1 MPVSKKLPSRIEVLD
16 YLRGFFILIIIIDHL
31 WRWPNL
37 FQFITGRGELWAS
50 AAEGFVIISGLL
62 VGYVRGRKGL
72 KYKFS
77 FISKKL
83 FSRAAL
89 LYVWAC
95 ITTLAL
101 VAASWYLEYRS
112 SIAYIPYA
120 TFDWSTVIRDTM
132 LMTYTYPLTHF
143 LYLYA
148 IFLFLS
154 PLFILLL
161 RKGWWFVGILVSCI
175 GWAIGYSTGQEWL
188 QWQILFFLPSIAGYY
203 LDSVQVVIKRSP
215 QKIISLLAALSL
227 ATILIS
233 ATIILPTSPGTYWP
247 EIFRR
252 EPMSLARICLSFV
265 WFLALVWLFSKLR
278 VILKRYCRW
287 LLEPFGTQSLTAY
300 IAHSFVLTFI
310 ALLIPPTGTFWLN
323 TSVASLAIL
332 ATWIVLK
339 IPGINNVIPK

>member
-1 MPVSKKLPSRIEVLD
+1 MSVSKKLPSRIEVLD

-37 FQFITGRGELWAS
+37 FQFVTGRGELWAS

-72 KYKFS
+72 KHKFGY
-77 FISKKL
+77 ISKKL

-101 VAASWYLEYRS
+101 VAASWYLQYKS

-120 TFDWSTVIRDTM
+120 AFDWSSVIRDTLFM
-132 LMTYTYPLTHF
+132 KYTHSLTHF

-154 PLFILLL
+154 PLFIFLL
-161 RKGWWFVGILVSCI
+161 RKGWWFLGILISLV

-188 QWQILFFLPSIAGYY
+188 QWQILFFLPSIVGYY
-203 LDSVQVVIKRSP
+203 LDSVQVVIKRIP
-215 QKIISLLAALSL
+215 QKIIALLAILGL
-227 ATILIS
+227 VTVLIS
-233 ATIILPTSPGTYWP
+233 AIVILPTPPGTYWP

-252 EPMSLARICLSFV
+252 EPMSIARIGLSFM
-265 WFLALVWLFSKLR
+265 WFLTLVWLFSMLR
-278 VILKRYCRW
+278 TILKKYGRW
-287 LLEPFGTQSLTAY
+287 VLEPFGTQSLTAY
-300 IAHSFVLTFI
+300 IVHSFVLTTI
-310 ALLIPPTGTFWLN
+310 ALLIPPIGTFWLN
-323 TSVASLAIL
+323 TSVACIAIL